1 MASSE
6 STIGR
11 TNEDAFTQL
20 MNLLSKLAQPHNDEV
35 STALMRRAVSKLEGA
50 LESEVEASHL
60 CEEAWP
66 ELHQRLREVGYVL
79 LSVDADGEK
88 GMEDPTQR
96 VVREAMR
103 DGMAFEPGELDEYS
117 GENGD
122 LFAGAGQ
129 TVRRLLRGERQES
142 CWCMMNALGFKPST
156 DLLADNSVNPLTKL
170 IGEYYRISGVTDFVT
185 ASMTDETLLRC
196 WSGYAI
202 EPDDDGDLKGRLV
215 VPRAYYH
222 VLTVVNVLDEDM
234 VVRISPVKVE
244 AGLLEREIRIRKGE
258 VLAVTS
264 KYSAFTVSGGG
275 VYSCFTWP
283 AKAYHTAEELNLDVT
298 LYRSAAPG
306 GLYQKSEEGPPSP
319 PSYAFV
325 SLYYAPDGGE
335 GWWEDGPDVVRSL
348 QRLGRSLGEHC
359 AGIPRVLLV
368 AVHCGE
374 DVEDELKKP
383 FEGCWDRIIPAPR
396 IYRNR
401 WRFGGPHPKAN
412 PVDTELTLRPE
423 QASQRCFDTSYP
435 RSFGELTMLEAL
447 RLVEFDKIAYI
458 HPNVEVRSSKF
469 STVFTASATVP
480 AVAVSGISGRAKLS
494 PRAANGHEYRHMGVM
509 VFEPSPGD
517 AYRLKYIIGECEHP
531 AEVPSSNPAADL
543 LTRYWATASYTG
555 VAVLPDIFVGEP
567 SDDSEDEFYD
577 ELEDGGSDVS
587 SPALDGEGFSSF
599 LMYKLYYFAGRGRG
613 ESVRFALALAGV
625 EYENVF
631 IRTRKDMLDL
641 IPRSTYG
648 QAPLLETPEGECLVQ
663 TGAILRYIARKF
675 DLYGKAEGKEERVD
689 EIIEASSD
697 AMGSGLLKAPFFVR
711 DGMSLPDSLA
721 RGKAAYRWFRAWE
734 KQIEAGKFIAG
745 NHEVLAPTVAD
756 SCALRVVEDCV
767 EYFGVEDVLG
777 GLPNLR
783 AWRDKFLN
791 VPAMVAFMKS
801 SSRMPSPK
809 VEETSRVYS
818 REVGDALGWK
828 EPY

>member
-1 MASSE
+1 
-6 STIGR
+6 
-11 TNEDAFTQL
+11 
-20 MNLLSKLAQPHNDEV
+20 
-35 STALMRRAVSKLEGA
+35 
-50 LESEVEASHL
+50 VEASHL

-88 GMEDPTQR
+88 GMEDRTQR
-96 VVREAMR
+96 VVREAMH

-142 CWCMMNALGFKPST
+142 CWCMMNALAFKPST

-170 IGEYYRISGVTDFVT
+170 IGEYYRIRGVTDFVT

-234 VVRISPVKVE
+234 VVRISPVKVG

-258 VLAVTS
+258 VLAVTF
-264 KYSAFTVSGGG
+264 KYSALTVSGGG

-298 LYRSAAPG
+298 LYRSAAAG
-306 GLYQKSEEGPPSP
+306 GLYQKVSSCSNMRTILTGCPHCMRPIGLEVEDWETSTEQSEEEEEMSS

-374 DVEDELKKP
+374 DVEDELKEP

-401 WRFGGPHPKAN
+401 WRFGGLHPKAN

-494 PRAANGHEYRHMGVM
+494 SRAANGHEYRHMGVM
-509 VFEPSPGD
+509 VFEP
-517 AYRLKYIIGECEHP
+517 
-531 AEVPSSNPAADL
+531 
-543 LTRYWATASYTG
+543 
-555 VAVLPDIFVGEP
+555 
-567 SDDSEDEFYD
+567 
-577 ELEDGGSDVS
+577 
-587 SPALDGEGFSSF
+587 
-599 LMYKLYYFAGRGRG
+599 
-613 ESVRFALALAGV
+613 
-625 EYENVF
+625 
-631 IRTRKDMLDL
+631 
-641 IPRSTYG
+641 
-648 QAPLLETPEGECLVQ
+648 
-663 TGAILRYIARKF
+663 
-675 DLYGKAEGKEERVD
+675 
-689 EIIEASSD
+689 
-697 AMGSGLLKAPFFVR
+697 
-711 DGMSLPDSLA
+711 
-721 RGKAAYRWFRAWE
+721 
-734 KQIEAGKFIAG
+734 
-745 NHEVLAPTVAD
+745 
-756 SCALRVVEDCV
+756 
-767 EYFGVEDVLG
+767 
-777 GLPNLR
+777 
-783 AWRDKFLN
+783 
-791 VPAMVAFMKS
+791 
-801 SSRMPSPK
+801 
-809 VEETSRVYS
+809 
-818 REVGDALGWK
+818 
-828 EPY
+828 